1 MTISTFQKLTTY
13 VSADNCPIINL
24 FIDWN
29 PIYQDSFLAG
39 DSNVGAEENV
49 LYVSE
54 EGEPNVWA
62 KL

>member
-1 MTISTFQKLTTY
+1 MTISFFQKLTTM

-49 LYVSE
+49 LYVPE
-54 EGEPNVWA
+54 EGENHWS

>member
-1 MTISTFQKLTTY
+1 M

-29 PIYQDSFLAG
+29 PIYQDTFIAG

-49 LYVSE
+49 LYVPE
-54 EGEPNVWA
+54 EGENHWS